1 MPSNPATGPEQRRMI
16 TFDAIAPDGTR
27 ERLRFET
34 HDQADAAADR
44 HREADHSITWIVWAE
59 RLRRWVTIPED

>member
-1 MPSNPATGPEQRRMI
+1 MI

-34 HDQADAAADR
+34 RAEADAAADQR
-44 HREADHSITWIVWAE
+44 REAGHSITWVLWSE
-59 RLRRWVTIPED
+59 TLQRFVTIPEE